1 MEHAATLL
9 HVLVFVYWLGGDLGA
24 FAASFVVTD
33 DRQPATVRLAAA
45 RLLGHVDMAPRS
57 ALVLALPTG
66 LSLALARGWLEL
78 ETWMLAATWGLA
90 ALWLLVL
97 WRLHSQTT
105 SQLRLLDYILRACLL
120 VALLAGAWA
129 AEPLFLKAKL
139 GLLAMAVITGLAIRQ
154 IIAPLGPALAR
165 LAAGDPSTA
174 DPDIS
179 RALRR
184 ARPLVIC
191 IWGMLVAA
199 AWLGI
204 SQPS

>member
-33 DRQPATVRLAAA
+33 DRQHASVRLAAA

-97 WRLHSQTT
+97 WRLHTQAT

-120 VALLAGAWA
+120 AALLAGAWA
-129 AEPLFLKAKL
+129 VEPLFLKAKL
-139 GLLAMAVITGLAIRQ
+139 GLLAMAVIAGLAIRQ
-154 IIAPLGPALAR
+154 IITPLGPALAR
-165 LAAGDPSTA
+165 LAAGDPATA

-204 SQPS
+204 SKPA